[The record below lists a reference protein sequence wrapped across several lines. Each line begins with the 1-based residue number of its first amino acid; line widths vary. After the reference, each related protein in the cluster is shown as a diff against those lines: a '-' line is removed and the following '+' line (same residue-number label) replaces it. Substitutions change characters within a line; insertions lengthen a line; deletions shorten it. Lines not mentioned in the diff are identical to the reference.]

1 MSIEISR
8 KIDTAIKNAFSLFD
22 ENADYA
28 ANNALIRELHSN
40 GIRITSEDN
49 YNERNG
55 RQTRTVTVY
64 DMEIGM
70 ELRKVTK

>member
-1 MSIEISR
+1 MDIEISR
-8 KIDTAIKNAFSLFD
+8 KIDTAIKNAFNLFD

-28 ANNALIRELHSN
+28 ANIALIRELHSN

>member
-1 MSIEISR
+1 MNIEISR
-8 KIDTAIKNAFSLFD
+8 KIDTAIKNAFNLFD
-22 ENADYA
+22 ENADYV
-28 ANNALIRELHSN
+28 ANTALIRELHSN

-70 ELRKVTK
+70 ELRRMTK

>member
-1 MSIEISR
+1 MDTEISS
-8 KIDTAIKNAFSLFD
+8 KIDKAIGNAFNQFD

-28 ANNALIRELHSN
+28 ANNALIRELHGN

-49 YNERNG
+49 YNERTG

-70 ELRKVTK
+70 ELRRITK